1 MGDQHKGDTDIR
13 GQSRKQLSEGLE
25 STRRRTDTDNW
36 KAAYRGVRIIR
47 RTAGAPPPLGGRITL
62 CRALSYRLFSD
73 GADPMSELFAC
84 LPEVPNPNGLQL
96 ELRVRG
102 DERNPQFLS
111 IFRICRP
118 HPTWGYAFST
128 IVARKGNIQ

>member
-25 STRRRTDTDNW
+25 ATRRRTDTHNW

-62 CRALSYRLFSD
+62 CRSHSPVGSFRTALTRCRSCSH
-73 GADPMSELFAC
+73 
-84 LPEVPNPNGLQL
+84 VPNPNGLQL

-128 IVARKGNIQ
+128 IVGRKGNIQ

>member
-1 MGDQHKGDTDIR
+1 MGDQHKGDIDIR

-25 STRRRTDTDNW
+25 
-36 KAAYRGVRIIR
+36 A
-47 RTAGAPPPLGGRITL
+47 
-62 CRALSYRLFSD
+62 
-73 GADPMSELFAC
+73 
-84 LPEVPNPNGLQL
+84 EVPNPYGLQL

-102 DERNPQFLS
+102 DEQNPQFLS

-128 IVARKGNIQ
+128 IVGRKGNIQ